1 MDMEKEEDKTHSLA
15 GQLLVAMPSMMDPN
29 FHQTVTCICEHST
42 SGALG
47 IIINRPLNLDI
58 GEVLEQLSL
67 QPTQDNHLKQPVM
80 QGGPVQSER
89 GFVLHESPHNWD
101 STTEIGHSIC
111 LTTSQDILSDVAA
124 GNGPERILM
133 ALGYAG
139 WQAGQL
145 EYEIRQNAWLTVPA
159 STNLVFDTP
168 FKDRWKAAA
177 ESIGID
183 PANLSPYAGNA

>member
-1 MDMEKEEDKTHSLA
+1 MDMEQEEDKKHSLA

-29 FHQTVTCICEHST
+29 FQQTVTYICEHST

-47 IIINRPLNLDI
+47 IIINRPLNMDI
-58 GEVLEQLSL
+58 SEVLEHLSL
-67 QPTQDNHLKQPVM
+67 HPTQDNHLKQPVM

-111 LTTSQDILSDVAA
+111 VTTSQDILSDVAA
-124 GNGPERILM
+124 GNGPDRILM

-183 PANLSPYAGNA
+183 PANLSPYSGNA